1 MHQALICRLGV
12 STRLQPSPEF
22 RVMNER
28 NALVRFIENE
38 GATGEMRLWLMPRE
52 RILQGSYQRAHLR
65 QARGFFIVVGRV
77 RVE

>member
-1 MHQALICRLGV
+1 
-12 STRLQPSPEF
+12 
-22 RVMNER
+22 MNER

-52 RILQGSYQRAHLR
+52 RILKGSYQRAHLR
-65 QARGFFIVVGRV
+65 QARSLVIVVGGM